1 MDKLGIE
8 PSLLLAQI
16 INFLVI
22 IFVLQKLLY
31 KPILNMIE
39 KRKKEIAEGLALTDK
54 MRAEEEK
61 MKEKQEKA
69 LAKAREDTLGI
80 IEEAKGRGKEVEKE
94 LLLEAHKQAEAII
107 ARAKAEAE
115 EVKKS
120 AQGEIRREAVDLA
133 VVMAKRLL
141 SSIMGVKE
149 QHNLISKRIGDLEAW
164 ATREEEKATS

>member
-31 KPILNMIE
+31 KPILTMLE
-39 KRKKEIAEGLALTDK
+39 KRKKEIAEGVSLTER
-54 MRAEEEK
+54 MRSEEEK
-61 MKEKQEKA
+61 LTEKQEKA

-80 IEEAKGRGKEVEKE
+80 IEEAKSRAKEVEKE
-94 LLLEAHKQAEAII
+94 LVKEAHTQADAIV
-107 ARAKAEAE
+107 ARAKAEAV
-115 EVKKS
+115 EVKK
-120 AQGEIRREAVDLA
+120 AAKDDIRKEAVELA

-141 SSIMGVKE
+141 ASILGAKE
-149 QHNLISKRIGDLEAW
+149 QHTLISKRIKDLELW
-164 ATREEEKATS
+164 AVREEKKKSS